1 MDIYPAGEAPI
12 PGVTAADLAD
22 AIRAHGHRDVTY
34 LGHDRARILDHV
46 IDISRPGDLV
56 FTLGA
61 GDVSQLGPELLR
73 RLEPGGLEG
82 RPTC

>member
-12 PGVTAADLAD
+12 EGVSAAELAD

-34 LGHDRARILDHV
+34 LGRDRAAVVDHV

-56 FTLGA
+56 ITLGA
-61 GDVSQLGPELLR
+61 GDVSHLGPELLR
-73 RLEPGGLEG
+73 RLRAG
-82 RPTC
+82 T

>member
-12 PGVTAADLAD
+12 AGVSAADLAE

-34 LGHDRARILDHV
+34 LGRDRGRVIDHV

-56 FTLGA
+56 ITLGA
-61 GDVSQLGPELLR
+61 GDVSHLGAELLR
-73 RLEPGGLEG
+73 RLEAG
-82 RPTC
+82 T